1 MRSLDI
7 ASTGMLAQQ
16 RNVEVISN
24 NLANMNTTAFQRR
37 RTEFHDLIYQD
48 LRRVGSTSSD
58 AGNVV
63 PTGVQLGLGVKMAA
77 VYRIHEQ
84 GNLTATD
91 NTFDMAVQGKGFFQ
105 VLQPTGETAYTRDG
119 TFQLNQDGEIVTHDG
134 YPLQP
139 GITVPQ
145 QAIDVTINASGE
157 VLAKIEGQVALQNLG
172 QIQIA
177 TFQNE
182 PGLQA
187 IGDNLL
193 LETPASGSAVTG
205 NPGTVGFGSLLCGV
219 FLGGADCLLGGDDG
233 FGQGDTSTNGSLGCG
248 VDGVCV
254 DGGGTHELRAFQ
266 VARTVGNI
274 GATSSV
280 GTRIGA

>member
-58 AGNVV
+58 SGTVV
-63 PTGVQLGLGVKMAA
+63 PTGVQLGLGVKLAA

-84 GNLTATD
+84 GNLTSTD
-91 NTFDMAVQGKGFFQ
+91 NTFDLAVQGKGFFQ
-105 VLQPTGETAYTRDG
+105 VQLPTGETAYTRDG
-119 TFQLNQDGEIVTHDG
+119 TFQLNQDGLIVTHDG
-134 YPLQP
+134 YQLNP
-139 GITVPQ
+139 GLTIPQ
-145 QAIDVTINASGE
+145 NAIDVTINNSGE
-157 VLAKIEGQVALQNLG
+157 VLASIQGQVALQSIG

-182 PGLQA
+182 PGLQS
-187 IGDNLL
+187 IGDNLM
-193 LETPASGSAVTG
+193 LETPASGAPVTG
-205 NPGTVGFGSLLCGV
+205 NPGDTGFGTLLQG
-219 FLGGADCLLGGDDG
+219 FLE
-233 FGQGDTSTNGSLGCG
+233 TSNVNAVEEISHLISAQRAYEMNSKVIQTS
-248 VDGVCV
+248 DEMM
-254 DGGGTHELRAFQ
+254 GTLSQLR
-266 VARTVGNI
+266 
-274 GATSSV
+274 
-280 GTRIGA
+280 